1 MPTTNRDRIG
11 QVMDALKEGVSPF
24 AAREF
29 KHRFGKST
37 LSEAQKILGRDS
49 VPNEDAIKSLDVSA
63 LLNFMLDSW
72 YEVFRNVLGNEEK
85 NIVFELRTARNNWAH
100 QEAFSTDDTY
110 RVLDSAERF
119 LTAVSSGKARE
130 IALSKN
136 ELLRIKFEEQAR
148 HQRRQTPVA
157 KQAKHAST
165 LTPWREIITP
175 HADVASG
182 KYVQA
187 EFAADLQQVHTGEA
201 SSEYANPVEFF
212 QRTFLTE
219 SLKILLKDA
228 IQQVGGTGGSPVWQL
243 QTSFGGGKTHSMLA
257 LYHLMSGA
265 PHDQLVGIDDIM
277 KDSGVSAIPEVKRVV
292 LVGNK
297 ISPSNPITK
306 ADGTVV
312 NTFWGEIAWQL
323 GGKEA
328 YEIIRAD
335 DESATNPG
343 DRLKEL
349 MQIYGPCL
357 IFIDVWVA
365 YARQLHEEKDLPGGD
380 FATHFTFAQ
389 ALTESATA
397 TPGCLLVVSLPSSDS
412 NEAGGERG
420 REALDR
426 LRNVVSRTSENW
438 RPATAEEGFEIVRR
452 RLFEPLTTRD
462 QFTTRDNITK
472 AFGDFYRSQK
482 SEFPTECSEGSYEEK
497 IKNSYPIHPEIF
509 DRLYED
515 WSTLS
520 SFQRTRGVLRLMA
533 SVIHELWESGDTNPL
548 IMPAHIPM
556 DDQTVQFEIT
566 RYLSD
571 NWIPIIAQDVDGD
584 NSLPARLDRDIP
596 NLGRISASR
605 KVARTIYLG
614 SAPSVDGANRGI
626 EDRRIK
632 LGVAL
637 PADSPAIFG
646 DALRRLSQN
655 AVYLYQDSSS
665 SRFWYDT
672 QPTVTKVA
680 SDRAAAYKTNHEAIK
695 RELEK
700 RIRADIS
707 NMGDFTRIHPFPQS
721 GHDVTDERGARLV
734 VLSPDQTYSRSNDS
748 KAEAA
753 CNALMD
759 SRGNGPR
766 IYRNSLTFLAPD
778 QSRIEDLEES
788 ICAYLAWQSIIDEQ
802 DSLNLTPNQ
811 VRQSETQKDSA
822 DSTVSARLP
831 EAYNWLIVPVQNSPG
846 DTASL
851 EGYRLSGQNSLA
863 VRASSRLKNE
873 ELLINDFGSTRLRMD
888 LDGIPLWREDHVAI
902 KQLLEDYGQYTYLS
916 RLKDDQ
922 VLVNA
927 IQQGLGLLT
936 WEMETF
942 AYAESYDKDSGE
954 YRGLQYGRQIAI
966 TADSQ
971 GLLVNPEA
979 ARLQIEL
986 VTDGVDDDQ
995 TEAEGEVDS
1004 EDDNT
1009 DDPVA
1014 TKKLRRYHGTK
1025 SLNPERVGLDASE
1038 LASELISHLQ
1048 GQVGANVK
1056 VTIEIEADIPDGA
1069 SETLI
1074 RTVME
1079 NGNTLR
1085 LEEHGFEEE

>member
-1 MPTTNRDRIG
+1 
-11 QVMDALKEGVSPF
+11 MDALKEGVSPF

-37 LSEAQKILGRDS
+37 LSEAQKVLGRDA
-49 VPNEDAIKSLDVSA
+49 VPNEDAIKSLDASA

-72 YEVFRNVLGNEEK
+72 YDVFRNVLGNEEK

-110 RVLDSAERF
+110 RILDSAERF
-119 LTAVSSGKARE
+119 LTAVSSSKSRE
-130 IALSKN
+130 IALSKY

-148 HQRRQTPVA
+148 HQRRQTPA
-157 KQAKHAST
+157 ANQTKNEST
-165 LTPWREIITP
+165 LTPWREIATP

-187 EFAADLQQVHTGEA
+187 EFAADLHQVHTGEA
-201 SSEYANPVEFF
+201 SSEYSNSVEFF

-219 SLKILLKDA
+219 SLKRLLKDA
-228 IQQVGGTGGSPVWQL
+228 IQRVEGTGGSPVWQL

-257 LYHLMSGA
+257 LYHLMSGTS
-265 PHDQLVGIDDIM
+265 HHQLVGIDNIM
-277 KDSGVSAIPEVKRVV
+277 SDSGISAIPKVKRVV

-297 ISPSNPITK
+297 ISPSNPSTK

-328 YEIIRAD
+328 YELIRAD
-335 DESATNPG
+335 DEKATNPG
-343 DRLKEL
+343 ERLQEL
-349 MQIYGPCL
+349 LGTYGPCL
-357 IFIDVWVA
+357 ILIDEWVA
-365 YARQLHEEKDLPGGD
+365 YARQLHDEKDLPGGD

-389 ALTESATA
+389 HLTESAKA

-412 NEAGGERG
+412 NEVGGERG

-426 LRNVVSRTSENW
+426 LQNVVSRTSENW

-452 RLFEPLTTRD
+452 RLFEPLTTRE
-462 QFTTRDNITK
+462 QFATRDNIAK
-472 AFGDFYRSQK
+472 AFGEFYRSNQ
-482 SEFPTECSEGSYEEK
+482 SEFPSECGEGAYEEK

-533 SVIHELWESGDTNPL
+533 SVIHELWESGDTNPM

-614 SAPSVDGANRGI
+614 SAPSVEGANRGI

-632 LGVAL
+632 LGATL
-637 PADSPAIFG
+637 PTDSPAIFG
-646 DALRRLSQN
+646 DALRRLSQD
-655 AVYLYQDSSS
+655 ATYLYQDSSS

-680 SDRAAAYKTNHEAIK
+680 ADRAATYKTNHEAIK

-700 RIRADIS
+700 RIRANIS
-707 NMGDFTRIHPFPQS
+707 DMGDFTRIHPFPQS

-734 VLSPDQTYSRSNDS
+734 VLSPDQTYSRSSDS

-811 VRQSETQKDSA
+811 VRQSETQRDSA
-822 DSTVSARLP
+822 NSTVDARLT
-831 EAYNWLIVPVQNSPG
+831 EAYIWLIVPVQNSPS

-851 EGYRLSGQNSLA
+851 EGYRLTGQNSLA
-863 VRASSRLKNE
+863 TRASRRLKNE
-873 ELLINDFGSTRLRMD
+873 ELLITDFGSTRLKMD
-888 LDGIPLWREDHVAI
+888 IDGIPLWRGDHVSI
-902 KQLLEDYGQYTYLS
+902 KQLIEDYGQYTYLS
-916 RLKDDQ
+916 RLKNDQ
-922 VLVNA
+922 VLVDA
-927 IQQGLGLLT
+927 IQRGIGLLT

-942 AYAESYDKDSGE
+942 AYAESYDEGSGE
-954 YRGLQYGRQIAI
+954 YRGLQYGRQIGI

-971 GLLVNPEA
+971 GLLVSPEA
-979 ARLQIEL
+979 ARLQIDL
-986 VTDGVDDDQ
+986 VIKVVEDDQ
-995 TEAEGEVDS
+995 TDSKPKVDS
-1004 EDDNT
+1004 EDDKK
-1009 DDPVA
+1009 DEPVA
-1014 TKKLRRYHGTK
+1014 TKQLRRYHGTK
-1025 SLNPERVGLDASE
+1025 SLNPERVGRDASE

-1048 GQVGANVK
+1048 GQVGASVK
-1056 VTIEIEADIPDGA
+1056 VTIEIEADIPEGA
-1069 SETLI
+1069 SENLV
-1074 RTVME
+1074 RTVTE
-1079 NGNTLR
+1079 NGNSLG
-1085 LEEHGFEEE
+1085 LDDHGFEEE

>member
-1 MPTTNRDRIG
+1 MAVTNRDRIG
-11 QVMDALKEGVSPF
+11 QVMDALKEGLSPF
-24 AAREF
+24 AAREI
-29 KHRFGKST
+29 KHRFGNST
-37 LSEAQKILGRDS
+37 LSEAHKVLGPAA
-49 VPNEDAIKSLDVSA
+49 VPDEESLKSLDASA
-63 LLNFMLDSW
+63 LLKLMWDTWND
-72 YEVFRNVLGNEEK
+72 VFRNILGHEERS
-85 NIVFELRTARNNWAH
+85 IVSELRNARNNWAH
-100 QEAFSTDDTY
+100 QESFSTDDTY
-110 RVLDSAERF
+110 RILDSAER
-119 LTAVSSGKARE
+119 LLNAVSSDKSKE
-130 IALSKN
+130 IAFSKN

-148 HQRRQTPVA
+148 HQRRQTTVVN
-157 KQAKHAST
+157 KSENQST
-165 LTPWREIITP
+165 LTPWRDIITP

-187 EFAADLQQVHTGEA
+187 EFAADLQQVHAGEA

-219 SLKILLKDA
+219 SLKQLLKDA
-228 IQQVGGTGGSPVWQL
+228 IQRVGGTGGSPVWQL
-243 QTSFGGGKTHSMLA
+243 QTNFGGGKTHSMLA
-257 LYHLMSGA
+257 LYHLMSGT
-265 PHDQLVGIDDIM
+265 PHNQLLGIDDIIS
-277 KDSGVSAIPEVKRVV
+277 DSGVSAIPKVNRVV
-292 LVGNK
+292 LVGTK
-297 ISPSNPITK
+297 LSPSNPINK
-306 ADGTVV
+306 PDGTVV

-328 YEIIRAD
+328 YELIKAD
-335 DESATNPG
+335 DENATNPG

-349 MQIYGPCL
+349 MKIYGPCL
-357 IFIDVWVA
+357 IFIDEWVA

-380 FATHFTFAQ
+380 FSTHFTFAQ

-462 QFTTRDNITK
+462 QFTTRDNVAK

-482 SEFPTECSEGSYEEK
+482 SEFPAECGEGSYEEK

-533 SVIHELWESGDTNPL
+533 SVIHQLWESGDTNPIIL
-548 IMPAHIPM
+548 PAHIAM
-556 DDQTVQFEIT
+556 DNQNVQFEIT

-571 NWIPIIAQDVDGD
+571 NWIPIIAQDIDGD
-584 NSLPARLDRDIP
+584 NSLPARLDRDIS

-632 LGVAL
+632 LGTAL

-646 DALRRLSQN
+646 DALRRLGQDST
-655 AVYLYQDSSS
+655 YLYQDSSS

-680 SDRAAAYKTNHEAIK
+680 SDRAATYKTNHEAIK

-700 RIRADIS
+700 RIKADIS
-707 NMGDFTRIHPFPQS
+707 DKGDFTRIHPFPQS

-748 KAEAA
+748 KAEST

-759 SRGNGPR
+759 SKGNGAR
-766 IYRNSLTFLAPD
+766 IYRNSLIFLAPD
-778 QSRIEDLEES
+778 ESRIEDLEES
-788 ICAYLAWQSIIDEQ
+788 ICSYLAWQSIIDEQ

-811 VRQSETQKDSA
+811 VRQSKNQKDSA
-822 DSTVSARLP
+822 DTTISVRLP
-831 EAYNWLIVPVQNSPG
+831 EAYNWLIVPVQKSPG
-846 DTASL
+846 DSVSL
-851 EGYRLSGQNSLA
+851 EYYRLTGQNSLA
-863 VRASSRLKNE
+863 ARASNKLKNE
-873 ELLINDFGSTRLRMD
+873 ELLITDFGSTRLRMD
-888 LDGIPLWREDHVAI
+888 IDSIPLWREDHVAI
-902 KQLLEDYGQYTYLS
+902 KQLLEDYGQYNYLS

-922 VLVNA
+922 VLINA

-936 WEMETF
+936 WEMDTF
-942 AYAESYDKDSGE
+942 AYAENYDKDSGE
-954 YRGLQYGRQIAI
+954 YRGLQYGRQIGI
-966 TADSQ
+966 TSDST
-971 GLLVNPEA
+971 GLLVSPEA
-979 ARLQIEL
+979 ARIQIDLQDII
-986 VTDGVDDDQ
+986 TDADQPEPDSVEPSTDDQ
-995 TEAEGEVDS
+995 ADT
-1004 EDDNT
+1004 
-1009 DDPVA
+1009 PMPP
-1014 TKKLRRYHGTK
+1014 KKLRRYHGTK
-1025 SLNPERVGLDASE
+1025 SLNPERVGRDASE

-1048 GQVGANVK
+1048 GQVGTNVK
-1056 VTIEIEADIPDGA
+1056 VTIEIEADIPNGA
-1069 SETLI
+1069 SDSI
-1074 RTVME
+1074 VRTVLE
-1079 NGNTLR
+1079 NGNTLGM
-1085 LEEHGFEEE
+1085 ENHGFEEE

>member
-1 MPTTNRDRIG
+1 MPTNLERVGKT
-11 QVMDALKEGVSPF
+11 MESLKEGLSPYV
-24 AAREF
+24 AREI
-29 KHRFGKST
+29 KHQFGKRT
-37 LSEAQKILGRDS
+37 LAEAQRALGTDDL
-49 VPNEDAIKSLDVSA
+49 PNEEAIKHLDVSN
-63 LLNFMLDSW
+63 LLKLMIATWRD
-72 YEVFRNVLGNEEK
+72 VFRNILGQDERSY
-85 NIVFELRTARNNWAH
+85 VSLLLAARNKWAH
-100 QEAFSTDDTY
+100 QQTFSTDDTL
-110 RVLDSAERF
+110 RVLDWASIL
-119 LTAVSSGKARE
+119 LTAISSNKA
-130 IALSKN
+130 N
-136 ELLRIKFEEQAR
+136 ELIQLRNELQRIRFDEQAR
-148 HQRRQTPVA
+148 HQRRQTAVIA
-157 KQAKHAST
+157 HANDQSP
-165 LTPWREIITP
+165 LTPWREIATP
-175 HADVASG
+175 HVDVASG
-182 KYVQA
+182 NYQQA
-187 EFAADLQQVHTGEA
+187 EFAADLQQVHTGGA

-228 IQQVGGTGGSPVWQL
+228 IQRVGRTGGSPVWQL

-265 PHDQLVGIDDIM
+265 PNDQLVGIDDIM

-297 ISPSNPITK
+297 ISPGNPIPK
-306 ADGTVV
+306 ADGTTV

-328 YEIIRAD
+328 YELIRAD
-335 DESATNPG
+335 DENATNPG

-349 MQIYGPCL
+349 METYGPCL
-357 IFIDVWVA
+357 ILIDEWVA
-365 YARQLHEEKDLPGGD
+365 YARQLHEERDLPGGD
-380 FATHFTFAQ
+380 LATHFTFAQ
-389 ALTESATA
+389 HLTESAKN

-452 RLFEPLTTRD
+452 RLFEPLTTRE
-462 QFTTRDNITK
+462 QFTTRDNIAK

-482 SEFPTECSEGSYEEK
+482 SEFPTECGEGSYEER
-497 IKNSYPIHPEIF
+497 IKNAYPIHPEIF

-515 WSTLS
+515 WSTLA

-548 IMPAHIPM
+548 IMPAHIAM

-571 NWIPIIAQDVDGD
+571 EWIPIIARDVDGE

-632 LGVAL
+632 LGAVL
-637 PADSPAIFG
+637 PTDSPAIFG
-646 DALRRLSQN
+646 DALRRLSQDSTH
-655 AVYLYQDSSS
+655 LYQDSSS
-665 SRFWYDT
+665 SRFWYDM

-680 SDRAAAYKTNHEAIK
+680 SDRAATYKTNHEAIK

-700 RIRADIS
+700 RIRANIS
-707 NMGDFTRIHPFPQS
+707 DMGDFTRIHPFPQS

-734 VLSPDQTYSRSNDS
+734 VLSPDQTYSISGNS

-753 CNALMD
+753 CNTLMD

-766 IYRNSLTFLAPD
+766 IYRNSLVFLAPD
-778 QSRIEDLEES
+778 QSRIEDLEGS
-788 ICAYLAWQSIIDEQ
+788 ICSYLAWQSIIDDQ

-811 VRQSETQKDSA
+811 VRQSEPLRNTA
-822 DSTVSARLP
+822 DSEVNSKLTA
-831 EAYNWLIVPVQNSPG
+831 AYMWLIVPVQNSPD

-851 EGYRLSGQNSLA
+851 EGYRLTGQNSLA
-863 VRASSRLKNE
+863 TRASSRLKNE
-873 ELLINDFGSTRLRMD
+873 ELLVPDFGSTRLRMD
-888 LDGIPLWREDHVAI
+888 LDGIPLWREDHVSI

-954 YRGLQYGRQIAI
+954 YRGLQYGRQIGI

-971 GLLVNPEA
+971 GLLVSPEA

-986 VTDGVDDDQ
+986 VTEGVDDDQ

-1004 EDDNT
+1004 EDEKT
-1009 DDPVA
+1009 DEPVA

-1074 RTVME
+1074 RTVTE